1 MKWLR
6 LDKRTANDESPNDGD
21 TPPPCETET
30 TELPDESLTQV
41 AGGRGGDHKPPK

>member
-6 LDKRTANDESPNDGD
+6 LGKRKAHDENPHDGD
-21 TPPPCETET
+21 APQQCEEET
-30 TELPDESLTQV
+30 TNLPDESLAQI

>member
-6 LDKRTANDESPNDGD
+6 LGKRKAHDEGPNVGD
-21 TPPPCETET
+21 TPQPCEAET
-30 TELPDESLTQV
+30 TELPDESLAQI